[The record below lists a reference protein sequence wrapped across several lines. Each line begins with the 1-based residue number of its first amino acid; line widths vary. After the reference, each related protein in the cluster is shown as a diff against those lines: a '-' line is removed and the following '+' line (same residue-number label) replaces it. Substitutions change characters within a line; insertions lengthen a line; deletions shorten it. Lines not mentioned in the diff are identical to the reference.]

1 MPQEYRLILKNVD
14 QPGYSPD
21 LDCYVRDGGYE
32 ALKKALAIQPKAL
45 PDGKSMSAQ
54 EQIREEVKISG
65 LRGRGGAGFSCGLK
79 WSFVDRKS
87 GKPIYLICNAMSRS
101 QEPSRTGR
109 SFTKTRTR

>member
-1 MPQEYRLILKNVD
+1 MPQEHRLILKNVD
-14 QPGYSPD
+14 RVGYGTD
-21 LDCYVRDGGYE
+21 LNSYGEYA
-32 ALKKALAIQPKAL
+32 ALKKALALGPKTL
-45 PDGKSMSAQ
+45 PDGKALSGP
-54 EQIREEVKISG
+54 EQIREEVKLSG